1 MTPLSQ
7 KSKYILKTL
16 LISIVL
22 FILLISAKY
31 LIFNKYQLISQ
42 LIYDSVKQNHYAPP
56 TIDDSY
62 SEKVF
67 DLYLKRLDY
76 GKKFLLKSDVEQL
89 SAYKH
94 SLDDQWKEHRTEF
107 FDVSYKILMQR
118 IQMTEGW
125 YKEILSKP
133 LDYDKEEFYETDM
146 EKTKY
151 AETINELKEEWR
163 KMLKYQILLK
173 MDEMR
178 EEERKKTEK
187 DSTHSIKPMT
197 FDSLEYKARQKVLKS
212 NNDWFKRL
220 KKLSYK
226 DRIAAYLNAFIN
238 VYDAHTEYFPPK
250 EKKKFDQSMS
260 GQFEG
265 IGARLQQKDG
275 VIKVVE
281 IIVGSPSYKQGELKA
296 GDIILKVAQGDKEPV
311 DITDMDID
319 DAIELI
325 KGPKGTEVRL
335 TVQKPDGSIKVIPII
350 RDVIEIEETY
360 AKSFIIENDH
370 EKYGYIYL
378 PSFYT
383 DFTHSGAHHCS
394 QDVRKEIEKLK
405 KYNIQGLILDLRD
418 NGGGSLQEAV
428 DLAGLFIPEGP
439 IVQVRG
445 KMNYVSVFRDKNP
458 DVAWNGP
465 LSVLINY
472 SSASASEIVSA
483 ALQDYKRALI
493 IGTNSYGKGTVQS
506 FVDLDYYVLP
516 NFDSIKP
523 TGSVKITMQKFY
535 RINGDATQLKG
546 VEPDIK
552 LPNAYQYIDDI
563 GEKDLDYPMPFD
575 KITPVAGYQPYNTI
589 NYEQL
594 KKIAAADIKNNPAF
608 KLIEKQAEEYKR
620 RKMNTK
626 INLKKEEFFAYQER
640 IRKLNKEFEEKKT
653 KYDNF
658 KAIIPEEN
666 KVKFDIDTAKAGR
679 ETRWAKSIEKDAYI
693 FETTR
698 LLKYIK

>member
-1 MTPLSQ
+1 MTSPHQKLKHILTISLLSVF
-7 KSKYILKTL
+7 L
-16 LISIVL
+16 LI
-22 FILLISAKY
+22 LLTSATH
-31 LIFNKYQLISQ
+31 LVFNKYQLISQ

-56 TIDDSY
+56 IIDDAY

-67 DLYLKRLDY
+67 NLYLKRLDY
-76 GKKFLLKSDVEQL
+76 GKKFLLKSDIEQL
-89 SAYKH
+89 NIYKQT
-94 SLDDQWKEHRTEF
+94 LDEQWKEHRTEF

-118 IQMTEGW
+118 IQMTEEW

-151 AETINELKEEWR
+151 AETIHELKNEWR

-178 EEERKKTEK
+178 EEEQKKLEK
-187 DSTHSIKPMT
+187 DSTHSLKPMT

-350 RDVIEIEETY
+350 RDVIEMEETY
-360 AKSFIIENDH
+360 AQSFILEYEN

-405 KYNIQGLILDLRD
+405 KYKIQGLILDLRD

-428 DLAGLFIPEGP
+428 DLTGLFIPEGP
-439 IVQVRG
+439 VVQVRG
-445 KMNYVSVFRDKNP
+445 KMNYVNIFKDKNK

-465 LSVLINY
+465 LSILINY
-472 SSASASEIVSA
+472 NSASASEIVSA

-493 IGTNSYGKGTVQS
+493 LGTNSYGKGTVQS

-552 LPNAYQYIDDI
+552 FPHPYQYIDNF
-563 GEKDLDYPMPFD
+563 GEKKLDYPMPFD
-575 KITPVAGYQPYNTI
+575 KITPVSEYQPYHTI
-589 NYEQL
+589 NYELL
-594 KKIAAADIKNNPAF
+594 KKIAASAIKNNPAF
-608 KLIEKQAEEYKR
+608 KWIEKQAEEYKR

-626 INLKKEEFFAYQER
+626 VNLKKEEFFAYQQR
-640 IRKLNKEFEEKKT
+640 LRKLNKEFEEKKT
-653 KYDNF
+653 KYDAF
-658 KAIIPEEN
+658 KVLIPEEN
-666 KVKFDIDTAKAGR
+666 KVKFDEDTAKAGR
-679 ETRWAKSIEKDAYI
+679 QNRWARNIEKDAYI
-693 FETTR
+693 FETAR
-698 LLKYIK
+698 LLKYMK